1 MSLKNNLEP
10 EDDMRDEYDFSGGV
24 RGKFY
29 EDPIPQIRIES
40 RNPYQS
46 RYPARRVISRE
57 ALDLTK
63 LLRIKGYSVV
73 VEPDDGSKL
82 NYSTEKGLR
91 EFLTDPIHM
100 VIVGIPIAVIVNI
113 VSSWLYQRF
122 KRVPNSEE
130 VSIVLELDQ
139 EGSRIR
145 YDHKGQPLSEKKF
158 KAILRLIERKA
169 ERYEEAQKIPP
180 PDLTRPV
187 PIFLEHTHQLV
198 GWGRSSVDKKGLRL
212 NDIQVTHKKTLKR
225 MNDGTLGG
233 LSIAGLIHKSTCSVC
248 NLPYVECNHIA
259 GEVYD
264 GKKCLNRID
273 GVYLAETSL
282 VEKPIQP
289 KARIEGIKAKP
300 KKRKKDRGRTK
311 SK

>member
-1 MSLKNNLEP
+1 MSRKNNSEP

-29 EDPIPQIRIES
+29 IEDPIPQIRIES

-63 LLRIKGYSVV
+63 LLRTKGYSVV

-113 VSSWLYQRF
+113 ISSWLYQRF

-139 EGSRIR
+139 QGSRIR
-145 YDHKGQPLSEKKF
+145 YDHKGQPMSEKKF
-158 KAILRLIERKA
+158 QAILRLMERKA
-169 ERYEEAQKIPP
+169 KRYEEAQKISLLILQDQYPFFWNI
-180 PDLTRPV
+180 L
-187 PIFLEHTHQLV
+187 
-198 GWGRSSVDKKGLRL
+198 SS
-212 NDIQVTHKKTLKR
+212 
-225 MNDGTLGG
+225 
-233 LSIAGLIHKSTCSVC
+233 
-248 NLPYVECNHIA
+248 
-259 GEVYD
+259 
-264 GKKCLNRID
+264 
-273 GVYLAETSL
+273 
-282 VEKPIQP
+282 
-289 KARIEGIKAKP
+289 
-300 KKRKKDRGRTK
+300 
-311 SK
+311 